1 MQILM
6 WPFNVQ
12 PNPSDQPA
20 VQTHLH
26 AFVAKNSK
34 WVNGFVCFPGL
45 LVLMD
50 VSAPFSSWFLPGHS
64 VCRCLCL
71 LTCWFVPTACF
82 LWKCLHLIRCQRSL
96 VISKVPRI
104 ILTEPSA
111 SGEDSSLVLQG
122 PWLEHRRRSQCRW
135 CPPGFMD
142 CLNPFFSSPALLPS

>member
-1 MQILM
+1 MYSRTLLTSLLYKFIYMPSLLKIQNELM
-6 WPFNVQ
+6 V
-12 PNPSDQPA
+12 SY
-20 VQTHLH
+20 TLL
-26 AFVAKNSK
+26 
-34 WVNGFVCFPGL
+34 VCFPGL

-50 VSAPFSSWFLPGHS
+50 VSAPFSSWFLLGHS

-82 LWKCLHLIRCQRSL
+82 LWKCLHLIRCQWSL

-122 PWLEHRRRSQCRW
+122 PWLEHRRWSQCRW
-135 CPPGFMD
+135 CPPWFMD
-142 CLNPFFSSPALLPS
+142 CLNSFFSFPALLLS